1 MQPTA
6 GAKEPETTGPKV
18 SIICATYEQNPL
30 WLGHAIQSM
39 LLQEYPPF
47 EIVLV
52 TLKDDS
58 NLPALKQMKA
68 MFGDERMRIIIAEKA
83 NPYSQRNVGLKK
95 ARGDL
100 ITFCDSDD
108 ILLSNKLWFEC
119 SLLVQRQAALIY
131 TSFLTADEHMNING
145 SFKHDGWTPEAM
157 RKEQTIPDYAMVPR
171 KVWEEIGWLDPELQA
186 AATWDAWLRIMERYP
201 KDMYYRRVPTWIYR
215 RRPGMLSELEEKDP
229 SQWER
234 RNEAKRRH
242 YERTG
247 EEMPP

>member
-1 MQPTA
+1 
-6 GAKEPETTGPKV
+6 
-18 SIICATYEQNPL
+18 
-30 WLGHAIQSM
+30 M

-83 NPYSQRNVGLKK
+83 NPYSQRNVGLRK

-108 ILLSNKLWFEC
+108 VLLPNKLWFEC
-119 SLLVQRQAALIY
+119 SLLMQRQAALIY
-131 TSFLTADEHMNING
+131 TSFFTADDHMNITG
-145 SFKHDGWTPEAM
+145 TFKHDGWSQEAM

-201 KDMYYRRVPTWIYR
+201 KDMHYRRVPTWIYR

-234 RNEAKRRH
+234 RNETRRRH
-242 YERTG
+242 YERCG
-247 EEMPP
+247 EEVPQ